1 MNTQTN
7 KLQLHFDYYI
17 KHNQPKE
24 NGWYPDLSKYIEL
37 LQKIRTS
44 LLSESTFTSLSPEEQ
59 NAKVCEI
66 FMSCSNSEINTIE
79 EFLER
84 YFFKQA
90 NGIGDVKQGV
100 IWDTTDNPDKTTIK
114 SNASS
119 ELIFNILTSQDELVA
134 DNFVRQLL
142 KAGRETDAVRF
153 RFLRTLFPDKF
164 AAPDAPNKLDRLCNI
179 LKSKLDIDITGNN
192 FDRHK
197 NICILIN
204 TPDAALRQM
213 FTWEIYYML
222 ENEINIK
229 KAIVYYGAPGTGK
242 TFKSFETARQFID
255 LHRIKVSRS
264 IDNNSHQIQTV
275 QFHPSFSYEDFFEG
289 IRPTIDGNLRLFNG
303 SFKQFCKDSGTL
315 EIRLYENK
323 EFIENEQFRNLKYD
337 FSQIKINELNDVQKE
352 ILGCKDENLA
362 VGLTILDW
370 IEPAFFIIDEINRAE
385 LSKVFGELMLSME
398 YRGYNGKIRTQY
410 AHLCKDANDESAF
423 YWENGKNWFF
433 VPQNIFIIGTMNNI
447 DRSVDA
453 FDFALRRRFMWE
465 EVHPNYYAIS
475 LLESKGWKS
484 DECKLFSDSLWSLNQ
499 SIENDSI
506 LDKNYR
512 IGQSYILELSK
523 LNKDRFDTVTKAK
536 EFIWNNFIY
545 SLLEEYL
552 RGLGDDKKA
561 QEKISK
567 FKNDFGV

>member
-1 MNTQTN
+1 MENQTN
-7 KLQLHFDYYI
+7 KLQLYFDYYI
-17 KHNQPKE
+17 KHHQPKE
-24 NGWYPDLSKYIEL
+24 NSWYPDLSKYIDL

-44 LLSESTFTSLSPEEQ
+44 VLSETNFTTLTIELQNTKLCETFS
-59 NAKVCEI
+59 
-66 FMSCSNSEINTIE
+66 SCTNDEINNIE
-79 EFLER
+79 DFLSR
-84 YFFKQA
+84 YFFNPD
-90 NGIGDVKQGV
+90 NGIGDVSQGV
-100 IWDTTDNPDKTTIK
+100 IWDTTNNPDKNTIRE
-114 SNASS
+114 NATV
-119 ELIFNILTSQDELVA
+119 ELIFNILTAQDELLA
-134 DNFVRQLL
+134 NDFVIQLL
-142 KAGRETDAVRF
+142 KAGRQTDAVRF

-164 AAPDAPNKLDRLCNI
+164 AAPDAPNKLDRLCNV
-179 LKSKLDIDITGNN
+179 LKSKLNIDISGNS

-197 NICILIN
+197 SICNLID
-204 TPDAALRQM
+204 TPDVALRQM
-213 FTWEIYYML
+213 FTWQIYYML

-255 LHRIKVSRS
+255 LHRIKASRPIES
-264 IDNNSHQIQTV
+264 NSYQIQTV

-289 IRPTIDGNLRLFNG
+289 IRPTIDGALKLFNG
-303 SFKQFCKDSGTL
+303 SFKQFCKDYGAS
-315 EIRLYENK
+315 EIELYKNK
-323 EFIENEQFRNLKYD
+323 EFIENEHFRNLKYD
-337 FSQIKINELNDVQKE
+337 FSQIKINELTDTLKE
-352 ILGCKDENLA
+352 IVGCKDEDLA
-362 VGLTILDW
+362 EGLTILDW

-410 AHLCKDANDESAF
+410 AHLCQDENDESAF
-423 YWENGKNWFF
+423 YWENEKNWFF
-433 VPQNIFIIGTMNNI
+433 VPQNIYIIGTMNNI

-465 EVHPNYYAIS
+465 EVHPNYSVIS
-475 LLESKGWKS
+475 ILGEKGWKT
-484 DECKLFSDSLWSLNQ
+484 DECNQFITSLKSLNN

-523 LNKDRFDTVTKAK
+523 LNKDRFDTVAKAK
-536 EFIWNNFIY
+536 EFIWYNFIH

-561 QEKISK
+561 QEKIAK
-567 FKNDFGV
+567 FKNDFGI